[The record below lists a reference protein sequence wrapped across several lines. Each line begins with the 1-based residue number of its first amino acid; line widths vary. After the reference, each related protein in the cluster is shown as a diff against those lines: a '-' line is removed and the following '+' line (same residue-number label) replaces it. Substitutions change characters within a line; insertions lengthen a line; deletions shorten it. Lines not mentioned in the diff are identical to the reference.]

1 MISAISPVAMDHSKF
16 YSRSTIK
23 SRVAK
28 RNQLHQIF
36 ISLKR
41 SLTER
46 RDHQEKRPQ
55 DGKTN
60 PME

>member
-1 MISAISPVAMDHSKF
+1 MISTVSPVMNNPKC

-23 SRVAK
+23 SRVVR
-28 RNQLHQIF
+28 RNSLHQMF
-36 ISLKR
+36 SSLKR
-41 SLTER
+41 ALTER